1 MTKAYSKIAVVGA
14 GSMGGFLGATLALHG
29 QDVTFIARGP
39 TLAALKHSFTMID
52 AQGARHTPAV
62 KAAAA
67 DEAGAFDL
75 VILALKAHQIAG
87 AAATLPRLL
96 HAETPVLAV
105 LNGIPWW
112 YFHKSGGAFEGRS
125 LAALDPDGTIAKA
138 IDGRRVV
145 GGVIY
150 AAAAVVAPATVHVTD
165 TKLMTIGEPDGSAS
179 TRSAAIAALFSDAG
193 FKTQVSPEIRTD
205 IWTKVWGN
213 SSFNPVSALTGA
225 GLASIVRD
233 EGGCAVVRAIMEEV
247 ERVAGRLGITMR
259 MSLQKRIEVTE
270 SLGNH
275 KTSMLQDIEARRMP
289 EIEANMGA
297 ILEIARLVGER
308 TPMLEAIYTTTRLLA
323 RTVTDSGAGAQP

>member
-1 MTKAYSKIAVVGA
+1 MTQFGKIAVVGA
-14 GSMGGFLGATLALHG
+14 GSMGGFLGAVLARDG
-29 QDVTFIARGP
+29 QDVTFIARGE
-39 TLAALKHSFTMID
+39 TLKALQNGFTMID
-52 AQGARHTPAV
+52 AQGVRHTPPV

-75 VILALKAHQIAG
+75 VILAVKAHQIAG
-87 AAATLPRLL
+87 AAATLPRLF
-96 HAETPVLAV
+96 HADTPVLAV

-112 YFHKSGGAFEGRS
+112 YFHKSAGDFEGRGIS
-125 LAALDPDGTIAKA
+125 ALDPDRKIANA
-138 IDGRRVV
+138 IDGRRVI

-165 TKLMTIGEPDGSAS
+165 TKVMTIGEPDGSTSPRS
-179 TRSAAIAALFSDAG
+179 TAVAEMFTKAG
-193 FKTQVSPEIRTD
+193 FKTQVSTEIRTD

-233 EGGCAVVRAIMEEV
+233 DGGCAVVRTIMEEV
-247 ERVAGRLGITMR
+247 ERVAGRLGVTMR

-297 ILEIARLVGER
+297 IIEIARLVGEP

-323 RTVTDSGAGAQP
+323 RTVTGAQP

>member
-1 MTKAYSKIAVVGA
+1 MTRFGKIAVVGA
-14 GSMGGFLGATLALHG
+14 GSIGGFLGATLALHG

-52 AQGARHTPAV
+52 ARGVRHTPAV

-75 VILALKAHQIAG
+75 VVLALKAHRIAG
-87 AAATLPRLL
+87 AAALLPRLL
-96 HAETPVLAV
+96 HADTPVLAV

-112 YFHKSGGAFEGRS
+112 YFHKSGGAFEGRG
-125 LAALDPDGTIAKA
+125 LAALDPDGSIANA
-138 IDGRRVV
+138 IEGRRVI

-179 TRSAAIAALFSDAG
+179 ARSTAIAEIFNAVG
-193 FKTQVSPEIRTD
+193 FKTQVSTEIRTD

-213 SSFNPVSALTGA
+213 ASFNPVSALTGA

-233 EGGCAVVRAIMEEV
+233 DGGCAVVRTIMEEV

-289 EIEANMGA
+289 EIEANRGA
-297 ILEIARLVGER
+297 IIEIARLVGES
-308 TPMLEAIYTTTRLLA
+308 TSMLEAIYATTRLLA
-323 RTVTDSGAGAQP
+323 RAVTKSGSGAQP